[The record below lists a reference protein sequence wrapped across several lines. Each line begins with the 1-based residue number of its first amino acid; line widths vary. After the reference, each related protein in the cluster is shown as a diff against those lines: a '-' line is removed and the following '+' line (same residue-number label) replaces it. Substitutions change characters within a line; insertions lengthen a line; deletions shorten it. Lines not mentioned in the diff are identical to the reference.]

1 MVVGGSIA
9 IVGGI
14 IVCATG
20 AGALAGAVTIYIGL
34 MTVVQGFGKL
44 NQSSESQLGL
54 DIHLFINQA
63 DSFRSHRKAIFIK
76 NRRDCINMVSMSIL
90 K

>member
-1 MVVGGSIA
+1 MFLELTYSELMAIDGGVNWWMVVGGSIA

-34 MTVVQGFGKL
+34 MTVVQGL
-44 NQSSESQLGL
+44 ES
-54 DIHLFINQA
+54 
-63 DSFRSHRKAIFIK
+63 
-76 NRRDCINMVSMSIL
+76 
-90 K
+90 

>member
-1 MVVGGSIA
+1 MFLELTYSELMAIDGGIDWWMVVGGSIA

-34 MTVVQGFGKL
+34 MTVVQCL
-44 NQSSESQLGL
+44 ES
-54 DIHLFINQA
+54 
-63 DSFRSHRKAIFIK
+63 
-76 NRRDCINMVSMSIL
+76 
-90 K
+90 

>member
-1 MVVGGSIA
+1 MFLELTYSELMAIDGGIDWWMVVGGSIA

-34 MTVVQGFGKL
+34 MTVVQGL
-44 NQSSESQLGL
+44 ES
-54 DIHLFINQA
+54 
-63 DSFRSHRKAIFIK
+63 
-76 NRRDCINMVSMSIL
+76 
-90 K
+90 